1 MNVCV
6 CMFLRVSCVCVFQKK
21 SCATAH
27 EQDIPLALFPERRRW
42 WLERMNRYGRVLHPV
57 GDPNP
62 NALSLLQQQE
72 ARRQKPRSTDN
83 RTSWIETD
91 AERAS
96 AAGTMS
102 ISFLATVLIAILS
115 GVTTLLWA
123 PRDDVA
129 FEGLNTRLSKANHNV
144 TCLRAARRADYA
156 VVFVGLGSP
165 SQYLKLL
172 LRLDQTR
179 ASASTEPVM
188 TVFSER
194 MHKSTTMNCT
204 PFDPPRNYEAQCEDV
219 AMVFKGS
226 RSQRFVRTRFTF
238 ANDHVEYSYHN
249 RAALLNLDGSLY
261 LRHGTTYWL
270 TTTHLCFAPIADAD
284 NVETVVASDGV
295 LPVHIDT
302 DGTLRSEIEKLV
314 DFKPD
319 LPVVEAYQGSE
330 CSGPGFF
337 DEGVRLFPADAASER
352 ITWLSL
358 SDTFLYEYGNP
369 VLKKRRDVVEIGKMC
384 ANVRPDLAHVN
395 NLYRLDCAIIDPTWC
410 QENPSMPFRRIA
422 TSRMR
427 IDLRRDESG
436 GVLRASKSGALTLI
450 PFLASYNEGLWL
462 AIGRLVI
469 MLLTA
474 AVVFV
479 RGSQNASS
487 SRYMFSHVLDTI
499 LCRDLKPEVQSP
511 VNLRWAM
518 QHNLSEIVVDAS
530 ITAVAL
536 LSRILVYAYSVQP
549 LISDQLSHVVVFE
562 ATGIAA
568 SALHFTLR
576 YAVLKWDL
584 AHEAPLTKLGG
595 PMSICDVSSAVLL
608 AFAETPLLTNDEG
621 RFPAVGRLLIGIL
634 TSISVLT
641 RCFFAAPMCAVL
653 ANTVTN
659 DKIAYA
665 DLKGYQSVLVAGA
678 VLWVVQGAVA
688 CANLCAVFIGPATY
702 ALVRTTVGDAPL
714 VVPYCLFFG
723 LLCAGLP
730 TVTKV
735 ALRTLEHECGNEK
748 DTRKLE

>member
-1 MNVCV
+1 M
-6 CMFLRVSCVCVFQKK
+6 S
-21 SCATAH
+21 
-27 EQDIPLALFPERRRW
+27 
-42 WLERMNRYGRVLHPV
+42 RYGRVLHSVSNHP
-57 GDPNP
+57 PT
-62 NALSLLQQQE
+62 NARTSPHEIPDSEENRWQN
-72 ARRQKPRSTDN
+72 PRSDDK
-83 RTSWIETD
+83 RTSWLEND

-96 AAGTMS
+96 AAGTFSVAFIAAM
-102 ISFLATVLIAILS
+102 LVAILA

-129 FEGLNTRLSKANHNV
+129 FERLNARLQEPAHNV
-144 TCLRAARRADYA
+144 TCLRVARRADYA

-179 ASASTEPVM
+179 GGNDSTEPLMV
-188 TVFSER
+188 VFSER
-194 MHKSTTMNCT
+194 MHKSTTMRCN
-204 PFDPPRNYEAQCEDV
+204 PFAPPRTYEAQCEDL
-219 AMVFKGS
+219 AMVFQGS
-226 RSQRFVRTRFTF
+226 RRQRYVRTRFTF
-238 ANDHVEYSYHN
+238 ANDHVEYSHNN
-249 RAALLNLDGSLY
+249 RAALLNLDGSFY

-284 NVETVVASDGV
+284 NVETVIASDGV
-295 LPVHIDT
+295 LPVNVHT
-302 DGTLRSEIEKLV
+302 DGTLRSSVYELQQ
-314 DFKPD
+314 FKPD
-319 LPVVEAYQGSE
+319 LPVAEANQMSD

-337 DEGVRLFPADAASER
+337 DAGVRLFPADAASER

-369 VLKKRRDVVEIGKMC
+369 VLRKRRDVVEMGKAC
-384 ANVRPDLAHVN
+384 ADVRPDVAHVN
-395 NLYRLDCAIIDPTWC
+395 DLYRLDCAIIDPAWC
-410 QENPSMPFRRIA
+410 QEDPSMPFRRLA

-427 IDLRRDESG
+427 LDLWRDESG
-436 GVLRASKSGALTLI
+436 GVLRASESGALVLI

-499 LCRDLKPEVQSP
+499 LCRDVRFESRLNPQNST
-511 VNLRWAM
+511 NLRWAM
-518 QHNLSEIVVDAS
+518 QHNLSEIIVDAS

-536 LSRILVYAYSVQP
+536 FSRILVYAYSVQP
-549 LISDQLSHVVVFE
+549 LISDQLTHVVVFE
-562 ATGIAA
+562 AIGIGA
-568 SALHFTLR
+568 STVHFTLR

-595 PMSICDVSSAVLL
+595 PMSICDVASAVLL
-608 AFAETPLLTNDEG
+608 AFAETPLLSNDEG

-659 DKIAYA
+659 DKVAYT
-665 DLKGYQSVLVAGA
+665 DLKGYQSVLVAAA
-678 VLWVVQGAVA
+678 VLWVVQGGVA
-688 CANLCAVFIGPATY
+688 CANLCAVFIGPAAY
-702 ALVRTTVGDAPL
+702 ALVRSTVGDAPL

-730 TVTKV
+730 TTTKV

-748 DTRKLE
+748 GRHKSD